1 MSSGDCPSL
10 NVVLQQLK
18 TTLRKIRTLNGK
30 SSKAIRGGGKTK
42 VRGNH

>member
-10 NVVLQQLK
+10 NEVLQQLK
-18 TTLRKIRTLNGK
+18 VTLRKIRTLNGK
-30 SSKAIRGGGKTK
+30 SSKAIRGGGKAK

>member
-10 NVVLQQLK
+10 NEVLQQLK
-18 TTLRKIRTLNGK
+18 VTLHKIRTLNGK
-30 SSKAIRGGGKTK
+30 SSRTVRGGGKAK